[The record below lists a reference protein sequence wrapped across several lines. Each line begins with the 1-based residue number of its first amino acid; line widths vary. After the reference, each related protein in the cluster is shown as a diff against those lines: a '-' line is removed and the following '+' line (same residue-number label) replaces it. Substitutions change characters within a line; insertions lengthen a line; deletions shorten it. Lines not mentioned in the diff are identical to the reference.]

1 MPYPTSSDF
10 YKTQLTA
17 EETRRFVELSKY
29 KDFQPLSFE
38 SRMEISKK
46 ADKYKKQLA
55 IITEQEK
62 PQSTEQEEKAINYWA
77 SQLADFRM
85 KGDGEAYLLNLKEQ
99 IEAKYR
105 SAMADVETKLQQ
117 CRANRQ
123 QKESFF
129 AGRLQTAKDNLET
142 IRTFKSKPR
151 IRAEMELADAMSPI
165 VHDDMVAEKKKEF
178 ELLSAELRARQVAWH
193 KEALAKWEEEENE
206 AERQREIEA
215 EQQKA
220 REAWAK
226 RRAEEVAS
234 GASPPVKRGIKRV
247 AKHIPKTYDLIT
259 PSYSYQYTISQTDEF
274 KGITTKAT
282 FALVPWSPMSCLA

>member
-1 MPYPTSSDF
+1 MLMDLAPFKQYC
-10 YKTQLTA
+10 
-17 EETRRFVELSKY
+17 E
-29 KDFQPLSFE
+29 LSFE
-38 SRMEISKK
+38 SKSKYQEK
-46 ADKYKKQLA
+46 IDKYKKQLA

-123 QKESFF
+123 QKEAFF
-129 AGRLQTAKDNLET
+129 NGRLQSAKDNLES

-151 IRAEMELADAMSPI
+151 IKAEMELADAMGPLKTQEAGMAKRDAFLKLSKEI
-165 VHDDMVAEKKKEF
+165 TARETAWRSKRWKEILAKEDAEK
-178 ELLSAELRARQVAWH
+178 
-193 KEALAKWEEEENE
+193 EA
-206 AERQREIEA
+206 
-215 EQQKA
+215 KA
-220 REAWAK
+220 QPPA
-226 RRAEEVAS
+226 
-234 GASPPVKRGIKRV
+234 PPVKRALKKV
-247 AKHIPKTYDLIT
+247 AKQIPKTYDLIT
-259 PSYSYQYTISQTDEF
+259 PSYAYQYTISQTDEF

-282 FALVPWSPMSCLA
+282 FSLVPWSPMSCLA

>member
-1 MPYPTSSDF
+1 
-10 YKTQLTA
+10 
-17 EETRRFVELSKY
+17 
-29 KDFQPLSFE
+29 
-38 SRMEISKK
+38 MEITKK

-99 IEAKYR
+99 VEAKYR
-105 SAMADVETKLQQ
+105 ASMADIEAKLQQ

-123 QKESFF
+123 QKESYFS
-129 AGRLQTAKDNLET
+129 GRLQTAKDNLET

-151 IRAEMELADAMSPI
+151 IKAEMELADAMSPI
-165 VHDDMVAEKKKEF
+165 IHDDMVAEKKKEF
-178 ELLSAELRARQVAWH
+178 ELLTAELKTRQIAWQ

-206 AERQREIEA
+206 AERQRETEA
-215 EQQKA
+215 RA

-247 AKHIPKTYDLIT
+247 PKTVPKTYELIT
-259 PSYSYQYTISQTDEF
+259 PSYAYQYSISQTDEN

-282 FALVPWSPMSCLA
+282 FSLIPWSPMSHLA